1 MAGREISQELI
12 KRRKESCR
20 KILDVSKKI
29 RYVGIMNKFGRTL
42 AGQLREDVTPL
53 FQPEEARNENF
64 LETMRNEL
72 RKNFETSIGKTEYTY
87 TENQKVKILTLSDED
102 NFYYITID
110 KDTEDNE
117 VKTIIKTTKALI
129 G

>member
-1 MAGREISQELI
+1 MAGREISQEEI

-20 KILDVSKKI
+20 KILDISKKI
-29 RYVGIMNKFGRTL
+29 RYIGMMNKFGRTL
-42 AGQLREDVTPL
+42 AGQLREGVTPL